1 MKVDSEIRKSKV
13 IEYPD
18 SLHVGKHIFVIECED
33 RTGNPDAVYENRVT
47 AIGTFWSYFWTD
59 TGFYYSYIG
68 ANTPEYF
75 AAFDEIGKTIFFTRE
90 EAEKALK
97 KGSYK

>member
-1 MKVDSEIRKSKV
+1 MKT

-18 SLHVGKHIFVIECED
+18 SIHVGMHVFVIEREE
-33 RTGNPDAVYENRVT
+33 RTGNPDAIYENRIT
-47 AIGTFWSYFWTD
+47 AIGTFWSQFWTN
-59 TGFYYSYIG
+59 TGFYYSYIY

-75 AAFDEIGKTIFFTRE
+75 AEFSEIGKTVFFTRE